1 MKSPAVS
8 VTMLWWWYEIY
19 PGWSC
24 CCSTA
29 SYGGLSWTLL
39 KPLCFHRLVSFGL
52 RNNTA
57 QNSNQFFRP
66 LCPLHKN
73 TVKTAKLNVFLSF
86 NDNDNNN
93 NNTNNNKYFIYRGW
107 NTPFVFSTSETQGT
121 LARSPSVTY
130 ITSHMQILEKALFEK
145 TISAVC
151 LPLHVKI
158 TSYKR
163 FAQSTA
169 ISFPKQGLSQ
179 GTLFKL

>member
-1 MKSPAVS
+1 MIINGKKGDL
-8 VTMLWWWYEIY
+8 TMLWCHSPLGLAQYNEMF
-19 PGWSC
+19 PECSC
-24 CCSTA
+24 CCTTA
-29 SYGGLSWTLL
+29 SNGGLLWAFL
-39 KPLCFHRLVSFGL
+39 KPLCYHRLVSFGL

-121 LARSPSVTY
+121 LACSPSLSDV
-130 ITSHMQILEKALFEK
+130 ISHMQIFE
-145 TISAVC
+145 
-151 LPLHVKI
+151 
-158 TSYKR
+158 
-163 FAQSTA
+163 TA
-169 ISFPKQGLSQ
+169 FVLKQ
-179 GTLFKL
+179 